1 MMASTTDE
9 EGSHQM
15 HANYRLDYV
24 HSITDERI
32 AQARREHMIH
42 QHDRDGDGAVVRFRQ
57 LVKGVSV
64 TLRMFGQ
71 TNKPAAAPS
80 R

>member
-1 MMASTTDE
+1 
-9 EGSHQM
+9 M

-32 AQARREHMIH
+32 AQARREHMLH
-42 QHDRDGDGAVVRFRQ
+42 QHDRNGDGPVVRFRQ
-57 LVKGVSV
+57 LVKGVAV
-64 TLRMFGQ
+64 TLRTFGQ
-71 TNKPAAAPS
+71 SNKPAAAPS

>member
-1 MMASTTDE
+1 
-9 EGSHQM
+9 M

-32 AQARREHMIH
+32 AQARREHMLH
-42 QHDRDGDGAVVRFRQ
+42 QHGDGDGPVVRFRQ
-57 LVKGVSV
+57 LVKGVAV
-64 TLRMFGQ
+64 TIRAFGQ